1 VVEEQIFAAGLSGF
15 LSSVYPDRLNSQ
27 QKDNNCQV
35 SMTFQT

>member
-1 VVEEQIFAAGLSGF
+1 MVEEQIFTAGLSGF

-27 QKDNNCQV
+27 QKDNHCEL